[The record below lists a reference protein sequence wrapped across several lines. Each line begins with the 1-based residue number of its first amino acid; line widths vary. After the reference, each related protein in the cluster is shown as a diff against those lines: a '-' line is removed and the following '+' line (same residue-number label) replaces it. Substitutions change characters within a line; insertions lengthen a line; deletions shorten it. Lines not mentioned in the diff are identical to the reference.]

1 MLSRYNYNINL
12 KIVKA
17 NNAEIPVENQKNEK
31 NNREIISIFK
41 IEEPKIN
48 IDNIDPSKFSK
59 IRRLNLSTISSINK
73 SGEYMLNQINM
84 KKINLKMPNSKR
96 TLRKNNLENSQSGN
110 NIMKMKSSTLN
121 KRNSINLYDVNDNS
135 IESIPQYTNHILT
148 KEEENNIRNA
158 LKNHFVFK
166 DINKNVLDL
175 LVKELIYFSLSK
187 GKIVYEE
194 GDNGNYFYI
203 LASGRV
209 ESYEKGQFKKSYSP
223 WDCFGEL
230 SLLSHKKREETIKCS
245 EKCEFFSLDGEIF
258 IEIQRKV
265 NESILKERFNFLNT
279 ISIFKSLDN
288 ISKYNVAQKIQLE
301 EFKDGDRI
309 ITKGDIGN
317 NLYIIKEGLVS
328 VKIGDKE
335 IRKLGN
341 NDYFGQNAILID
353 TKRGAD
359 IFSINKT
366 ICYELSRESLKEA
379 LGQTYIDIILYCF
392 FKFCIE
398 ENPNLKSIFIESLMP
413 ELFKAF
419 TIKIY
424 SKNEKIYNN
433 KISDK
438 LKSNSKRLIIVIEG
452 SIYKEKEMEL
462 LASKGNIIGEIFF
475 KDSNKDLGNDLIANP
490 DCITLESTILNIC
503 KILKIDLK
511 KENPLN
517 ILNRISKLKKIYLFK
532 NLSDKTLELIA
543 SRLQKLKFTEKTKIV
558 EEGTTGDTFY
568 IISKGRVEINQNGKF
583 IRTLESGSC
592 FGENVLLSSE
602 GFVERSASIIALDNV
617 VCYTLTKSDFDDIID
632 DQKIK
637 SYLNK
642 IVSLQEDAIDLNN
655 IYYIKFLGKGK
666 FGTVSLVHNKKNMY
680 AVKAIS
686 RKSVEVQKILAKYFV
701 NERRIMLSL
710 DHPFIVK
717 MVKSMKNSKFCFLLL
732 EFVNGK
738 NLDEYLSSRLNKK
751 NLKETQFFSG
761 SLFLILEYLQK
772 KFIAHRDIK
781 PSNIMIDGNGYL
793 KMIDFGTAKILTD
806 YTSTVIGTPH
816 YIPPEILQGKG
827 YSLSCDFW
835 SVGVCIY
842 EIFYG
847 SYPFGNYVTEVIEIY
862 KEILNKKFFNL
873 SKNPQYTNL
882 NNLIKALLNK
892 KVNERLCNIHTI
904 KKSDFFK
911 NFNFSELID
920 FKLTPPYIPTT
931 KEANLNLNDKNEKY
945 EDYMNKNCVD
955 EGYERYYDEDV
966 PVDYDQ
972 NWADEF

>member
-1 MLSRYNYNINL
+1 MLSRYNFNINL

-48 IDNIDPSKFSK
+48 IDNIDPNKFSK

-96 TLRKNNLENSQSGN
+96 TLHKNNLENSQSGN

-121 KRNSINLYDVNDNS
+121 NRNSIILNDVNDNS
-135 IESIPQYTNHILT
+135 IESIPQYTNHIMT

-175 LVKELIYFSLSK
+175 LVKELIYFPLSK

-258 IEIQRKV
+258 IDIQRKV

-366 ICYELSRESLKEA
+366 ICYELSREILKEA
-379 LGQTYIDIILYCF
+379 LGHILYCF

-701 NERRIMLSL
+701 NERRIMLTL

-955 EGYERYYDEDV
+955 EGYERYYDEDI